1 MKLTRQPKWDIATT
15 NLANFGTQ
23 LEKDVRSEASA
34 QEQAWA
40 DPSAM
45 VGQKPGLWIWRI
57 EKFNVVPWPKEKYG
71 LFYSGDSYIVLHSYK
86 KNNDTEA
93 LAHDIHFWLGLDSS
107 QDEVGTAAYK
117 TVELDDFLGTS
128 PVQHREVQSCESNL
142 FLSYFKH
149 FRVEDGGIDSGFNH
163 LKPVEYRSRLL
174 KIKQIKRT
182 VVIREVPKD
191 YTSLNS
197 GDVFILDVGTTIY
210 QLNGKKSQGSERMK
224 AAELVRAI
232 EGERQGASKVIVI
245 DEGDR
250 EMSKFWDAL
259 GSKGD
264 IKSAGEDIDE
274 DMTKFERKLFRVS
287 DASGELTFKEESTG
301 TITKDQF
308 DTNDVFVFDAGYEV
322 FVWIGKNST
331 AKEKKY
337 SLHYAQDYIQKYDR
351 PAYLPIT
358 RVLEG
363 GENETFESALIVVS
377 TVV

>member
-23 LEKDVRSEASA
+23 LEKEVRAEVGA

-40 DPSAM
+40 DPSTK
-45 VGQKPGLWIWRI
+45 VGQEAGLWIWRI
-57 EKFNVVPWPKEKYG
+57 EKFHVVPWPKNEYG
-71 LFYSGDSYIVLHSYK
+71 RFYSGDSYIVLHSYK
-86 KNNDTEA
+86 KNDKTEA

-117 TVELDDFLGTS
+117 TVELDDYLGTS
-128 PVQHREVQSCESNL
+128 PVQHREVQGCESSL

-149 FRVEDGGIDSGFNH
+149 FQVEDGGMDSGFNR
-163 LKPVEYRSRLL
+163 LKPVEYRHRLL
-174 KIKQIKRT
+174 KLKQIKRT
-182 VVIREVPKD
+182 VVVREVLKD

-197 GDVFILDVGTTIY
+197 GDVFILDVGTTLY
-210 QLNGKKSQGSERMK
+210 QLNGKHSQGSERIK
-224 AAELVRAI
+224 AAEFVRAI
-232 EGERQGASKVIVI
+232 E

-250 EMSKFWDAL
+250 EMGSFWDAL

-264 IKSAGEDIDE
+264 IKTADEDNAE
-274 DMTKFERKLFRVS
+274 DMTKIEHKLFRVS
-287 DASGELTFKEESTG
+287 DSSGKLTFKEETTG
-301 TITKDQF
+301 TITRDQF
-308 DTNDVFVFDAGYEV
+308 DTNDVFVFDAGHEV

-331 AKEKKY
+331 IKEKKY
-337 SLHYAQDYIQKYDR
+337 SLQYAQDYIQKYNR

-363 GENETFESALIVVS
+363 GENETFESALITVS
-377 TVV
+377 T

>member
-1 MKLTRQPKWDIATT
+1 MKLTRQPKWDIAST

-23 LEKDVRSEASA
+23 LEKDVRAEAGA

-40 DPSAM
+40 DPSTN
-45 VGQKPGLWIWRI
+45 VGQKTGLWIWRI

-86 KNNDTEA
+86 KNNETEA

-128 PVQHREVQSCESNL
+128 PVQHREVQSCETDL

-149 FRVEDGGIDSGFNH
+149 FRVEDGGIDSGFNR
-163 LKPVEYRSRLL
+163 LKPVEYRPRLL

-182 VVIREVPKD
+182 VVIREVPKEH
-191 YTSLNS
+191 TSLNS
-197 GDVFILDVGTTIY
+197 GDVFILDVGTTLY

-224 AAELVRAI
+224 AAEFIRAI
-232 EGERQGASKVIVI
+232 ESERQGASKVIVI

-264 IKSAGEDIDE
+264 IKTAEEDTGE
-274 DMTKFERKLFRVS
+274 DMTKVERKLFRVS
-287 DASGELTFKEESTG
+287 DSSGELTFNEEATG

-308 DTNDVFVFDAGYEV
+308 DTNDVFVFDAGHEV

-363 GENETFESALIVVS
+363 GENDTFESALIVVS